1 MLSQQKVTEHYTAL
15 KSNTLQ
21 VPCIKTMHANTMH
34 QNHACKYHAPKAS
47 FDS

>member
-1 MLSQQKVTEHYTAL
+1 MLSQQKVAEHYTAL

-34 QNHACKYHAPKAS
+34 QKLHLTHDKLI
-47 FDS
+47 